1 MEKHSALSAHLA
13 YLGNRHDRAY
23 LIVRVHDADKT
34 GIVSDSICDLLC
46 RDRSERTDREQCDL
60 EALFFQL
67 FERMEHSVMLKGG
80 GNNVL
85 LTLARTYPC
94 RRHKRLIVGFAAAGG
109 KVYLA
114 RRCAETRSYTL
125 ARIEQRLSRPLS
137 CRMQARRVCVD
148 LGKIRHHS
156 LQCDLARACGRRV
169 ICIYHHVSSPLR
181 RTTSPF
187 CGAPAEVRFIF
198 FTERHKIFVRRLS
211 RRINCDAFAIDIL
224 NIPSRYV
231 LL

>member
-1 MEKHSALSAHLA
+1 MRDETDARSIFCSTTFDGKVSRRLNGIGVEKHSALSAHLA
-13 YLGNRHDRAY
+13 YTRQSGDRARAY

-109 KVYLA
+109 KVY
-114 RRCAETRSYTL
+114 
-125 ARIEQRLSRPLS
+125 
-137 CRMQARRVCVD
+137 
-148 LGKIRHHS
+148 IR
-156 LQCDLARACGRRV
+156 A
-169 ICIYHHVSSPLR
+169 PLR
-181 RTTSPF
+181 RDTQLHARAHRA
-187 CGAPAEVRFIF
+187 APQPPSVLPNAGS
-198 FTERHKIFVRRLS
+198 TGLRRS
-211 RRINCDAFAIDIL
+211 RKNTA
-224 NIPSRYV
+224 S
-231 LL
+231 